1 MLLLSDLET
10 LPTAGGRKLLISG
23 WWGLVRHP
31 NFLGEILINW
41 SWVLPAGNFFFP
53 RINVTNSIIDFFLC
67 SKSCRTRG
75 FVGVLLANFHH
86 FSFADAMPTNQHEK
100 SQKIRKRMEFLLR
113 KSTIQPHS
121 QSVLDNIFYYCT
133 TMKKSKFTLCE
144 MSKFCPK
151 SRSVEKCTKYGLL
164 AQCVKGEEV
173 FQDLKVT
180 KRKKDCHF
188 LKENIYY

>member
-1 MLLLSDLET
+1 
-10 LPTAGGRKLLISG
+10 
-23 WWGLVRHP
+23 
-31 NFLGEILINW
+31 
-41 SWVLPAGNFFFP
+41 
-53 RINVTNSIIDFFLC
+53 
-67 SKSCRTRG
+67 
-75 FVGVLLANFHH
+75 
-86 FSFADAMPTNQHEK
+86 MPTNQHEK

-121 QSVLDNIFYYCT
+121 QSVLDNIFLLLYT

-180 KRKKDCHF
+180 KTQKRLPF
-188 LKENIYY
+188 S